1 MHYRVRV
8 LQAQMVLVD
17 QVGGHQRDVGRLS
30 TAIIVWVP
38 GESEDP
44 VLRSGQRVG
53 QMGAH
58 QTRDSCDNDVLHF
71 WTASSLLMWRVKSG
85 VLSHA
90 GSSARKSRLG
100 QFNSMTESRRIM
112 RRTQYRATLSGVTDA
127 IRASAPCRSIRWME
141 SRLVRIGPG

>member
-38 GESEDP
+38 GDSEDP

-53 QMGAH
+53 QTGAH
-58 QTRDSCDNDVLHF
+58 QTRDSCDNSVLHF
-71 WTASSLLMWRVKSG
+71 STASSLLMWRVKRR
-85 VLSHA
+85 VLSHD
-90 GSSARKSRLG
+90 GSTARKSRLD
-100 QFNSMTESRRIM
+100 QPNNITKW
-112 RRTQYRATLSGVTDA
+112 RRTTQRPLARDT
-127 IRASAPCRSIRWME
+127 
-141 SRLVRIGPG
+141 